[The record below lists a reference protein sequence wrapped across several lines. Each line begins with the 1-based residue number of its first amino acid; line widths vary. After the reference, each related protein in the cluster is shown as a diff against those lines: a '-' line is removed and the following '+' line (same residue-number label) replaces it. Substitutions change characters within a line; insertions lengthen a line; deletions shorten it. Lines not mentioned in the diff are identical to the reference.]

1 MNDDEHKIIG
11 KAAPRSDGPEK
22 TTGKGQYVVDITL
35 PDMLWCKVLRSPYPH
50 AKILSIDISA
60 AEALPG
66 VHAVIT
72 GEDFKGKRW
81 GKLIQDEPIIAWDR
95 VMYIGDKVAAVAAED
110 EDIAENALNLIE
122 IEYEELPSVFTIEES
137 VDSGAPILHPDFNEY
152 EGVAEKLDKPT
163 NIVVNGH
170 WEKGDVVSG
179 MNQADHVIEK
189 TFFTGRTHQLY
200 LEPHNCVV
208 AIDED
213 KKLQCWV
220 GTKSPL
226 QNRAQ
231 IAKLFDLD
239 IEDVIINFAYVG
251 GDFGG
256 KGDIVGVPICYEL
269 AKKTGRPVK
278 FSMDYSEEL
287 MSMNPRH
294 QSKIN
299 VKVGVTTEGKI
310 TAWESDLFFN
320 GGAYR
325 AYSPGGNLPGAN
337 EVAGPYKID
346 NTRIDSWQV
355 ATNTVPGGFQ
365 RGPGEVQGIF
375 AGESMMDVIASE
387 LDIDPVEFRLI
398 NVVHDGDDTPTGQV
412 FGDIIAEEVIK
423 KAAKVGKMADS
434 RPNNVGRGLAYG
446 HRPQYGGGSQSLITV
461 NEDGTLTARTSVFD
475 PGTGT
480 YTLIQQSVA
489 EEMQVPISSVSVV
502 PFSTDE
508 MFDDLFDFGVGG
520 SRGSMVAP
528 QAAIKATRDVKD
540 NLKRIA
546 SEFNGWDQELV
557 EYDSGEL
564 INTRTK
570 EKVHMSELVQR
581 SGEPVRGRNFD
592 PEEGLSPV
600 TSFVAQVAEVEVDP
614 DTGQVK
620 VLKITAAHDVG
631 KILNP
636 VGFQGQVE
644 GGMVQAFGH
653 AVMEDLNVD
662 EGGRVSNPSLAD
674 YKIPTERDLP
684 TLETVLVQ
692 APSGWGEYNVKA
704 VGEHSNITTAPA
716 IANAIFDAVGERL
729 DTVPV
734 HPEVL
739 YGRLKQGS

>member
-1 MNDDEHKIIG
+1 MNTREYKIIG
-11 KAAPRSDGPEK
+11 KASPRSDGPEK
-22 TTGKGQYVVDITL
+22 TTGAGLYGVDITL

-50 AKILSIDISA
+50 AKILNIDTSA

-72 GEDFKGKRW
+72 GEHFKGKRW

-110 EDIAENALNLIE
+110 EDIAENALNLIDV
-122 IEYEELPSVFTIEES
+122 EYQELPSVFTIDES
-137 VDSGAPILHPDFNEY
+137 IKSSAPVLHPDFNEY
-152 EGVAEKLDKPT
+152 AGVVDKLIDPT

-170 WEKGDVVSG
+170 WEKGNVADG
-179 MNQADHVIEK
+179 MKEADQVIEK

-208 AIDED
+208 AIDEEE
-213 KKLQCWV
+213 KLQCWL
-220 GTKSPL
+220 GTKSPM

-231 IAKLFDLD
+231 IAALFDLD
-239 IEDVIINFAYVG
+239 VKDVVINFAYVG

-269 AKKTGRPVK
+269 ARRTGRPIK
-278 FSMDYSEEL
+278 FTMDYSEEL

-294 QSKIN
+294 QSKII
-299 VKVGVTTEGKI
+299 VKVGVTNEGKI

-387 LDIDPVEFRLI
+387 LGMDPVEFRLN

-412 FGDIIAEEVIK
+412 FKDIIAEEVIK
-423 KAAKVGKMADS
+423 EAAKVGKMSDP
-434 RPNNVGRGLAYG
+434 RPSNVGRGIAYG
-446 HRPQYGGGSQSLITV
+446 HRPQYGGGSQSSVTV
-461 NEDGTLTARTSVFD
+461 NEDGSLTARTSIFEV
-475 PGTGT
+475 GVGT

-489 EEMQVPISSVSVV
+489 EEMEVPLSSVHVV
-502 PFSTDE
+502 PFGTDE
-508 MFDDLFDFGVGG
+508 MFDDLFDFGMGG

-528 QAAIKATRDVKD
+528 QAAIKATRDVKN
-540 NLKRIA
+540 NLKRLA
-546 SEFNGWDQELV
+546 SEFNGWDQDLV
-557 EYDSGEL
+557 EYEAGDL
-564 INTRTK
+564 INTRTQ
-570 EKVHMSELVQR
+570 EKVHMKELVQR
-581 SGEPVRGRNFD
+581 SGEPILGRNYD

-600 TSFVAQVAEVEVDP
+600 TSFVAQVAEVEIDP

-636 VGFQGQVE
+636 VGFHGQVE
-644 GGMVQAFGH
+644 GGMVQALGH

-662 EGGRVSNPSLAD
+662 EGGRISNPSLAD

-684 TLETVLVQ
+684 DLETVLVQ

-716 IANAIFDAVGERL
+716 IANAIFDAVGERV

-739 YGRLKQGS
+739 YGRLKESN